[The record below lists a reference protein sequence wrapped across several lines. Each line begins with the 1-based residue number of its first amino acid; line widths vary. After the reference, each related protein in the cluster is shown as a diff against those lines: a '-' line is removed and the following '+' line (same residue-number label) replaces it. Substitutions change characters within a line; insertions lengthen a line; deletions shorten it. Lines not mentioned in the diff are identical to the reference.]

1 MKILIVSQYY
11 LPEITPVA
19 FRMESLIKELISR
32 GHEVHV
38 LTSNPREYSTVNSKK
53 DLESKDYKIER
64 IELKNKGKSTVK
76 RVFGFFEFYRKALK
90 KKKVFKGQGF
100 DLVVSSTPYMLQA
113 RAGQKIAKHI
123 KAKHI
128 LDVRDLWPD
137 SAIALKRIKNRGPI
151 SFLLRKLE
159 KKLYKNADYITVTSP
174 GYVEHI
180 QKVIKHKKDI
190 EIVFNGIDKVFEK
203 EKKKEVSKDKDIKIL
218 YAGNIGV
225 AQNLLTFVKSAT
237 NLDEKYSIELIG
249 PGTRRKEIEDY
260 IQDNNI
266 SNIKLSEAVD
276 RETLYLKYLEADILY
291 LQLYKDQYFNTV
303 VPSKIFEYLEMNK
316 PIVYDLGREA
326 NEILSKYEGTYK
338 VDVKDAI
345 SFKKT
350 IESIDLN
357 SSYNRD
363 TEKYLRSHQSK
374 IFANTIEKI
383 IE

>member
-1 MKILIVSQYY
+1 M
-11 LPEITPVA
+11 T
-19 FRMESLIKELISR
+19 
-32 GHEVHV
+32 
-38 LTSNPREYSTVNSKK
+38 
-53 DLESKDYKIER
+53 
-64 IELKNKGKSTVK
+64 
-76 RVFGFFEFYRKALK
+76 
-90 KKKVFKGQGF
+90 
-100 DLVVSSTPYMLQA
+100 
-113 RAGQKIAKHI
+113 
-123 KAKHI
+123 
-128 LDVRDLWPD
+128 
-137 SAIALKRIKNRGPI
+137 
-151 SFLLRKLE
+151 
-159 KKLYKNADYITVTSP
+159 
-174 GYVEHI
+174 
-180 QKVIKHKKDI
+180 
-190 EIVFNGIDKVFEK
+190 
-203 EKKKEVSKDKDIKIL
+203 KDKDIKIL

-237 NLDEKYSIELIG
+237 NLDKKYSIELIG

-266 SNIKLSEAVD
+266 SNIKLSKAVD